1 MSTAFPAS
9 SSAASPGAQ
18 PASRSLSCAEEI
30 SPASSR
36 SAAISVTMN
45 MPHSPKPRVA
55 LIAGPTASGKSAL
68 AIALARRTG
77 GTVINADSAQVY
89 AELRVLSA
97 RPSAE
102 EEAQAP
108 HRLFGHVAGTE
119 AYSAAR
125 WAEEA
130 KTEIAAAH
138 ERGSLPVLA
147 GGTGMYIRTLL
158 DGIAPVPEINPAIRA
173 EVRAMPVAEAHVLLR
188 KTDPE
193 AADRL
198 KPADT
203 TRVAR
208 ALEVVRSTGR
218 TLTAWQAERVGGI
231 GDAIDLAPLIL
242 LPDRAW
248 LAERCDR
255 RLGAMFDEG
264 AIEEVHDLLQRSDIP
279 VNAPVRRAIG
289 VAEIAAFI
297 EGSFTRNEALERAQ
311 AATRQYAKRQYTW
324 LRHQPPADWARTDST
339 DISKQVDHF
348 ARFL

>member
-1 MSTAFPAS
+1 M
-9 SSAASPGAQ
+9 
-18 PASRSLSCAEEI
+18 
-30 SPASSR
+30 
-36 SAAISVTMN
+36 
-45 MPHSPKPRVA
+45 A

-97 RPSAE
+97 RPSVDE
-102 EEAQAP
+102 EMQAP

-119 AYSAAR
+119 DYSAAR

-130 KTEIAAAH
+130 KAEITTAH
-138 ERGSLPVLA
+138 ERGSLPILA
-147 GGTGMYIRTLL
+147 GGAGMYIRTLL
-158 DGIAPVPEINPAIRA
+158 DGIAPVPEIDPAIRA
-173 EVRAMPVAEAHVLLR
+173 EVRALPVTETYRQLEQA
-188 KTDPE
+188 DPE
-193 AADRL
+193 AAERL
-198 KPADT
+198 NAADT

-218 TLTAWQAERVGGI
+218 TLAAWQAERVGGI

-242 LPDRAW
+242 LPDRPW
-248 LAERCDR
+248 LAERCDH
-255 RLGAMFDEG
+255 RLDAMFDDG
-264 AIEEVHDLLQRSDIP
+264 AIEEVSALLQRSDIP

-289 VAEIAAFI
+289 VAEISAFI
-297 EGSFTRNEALERAQ
+297 RGSLSREEALERAQ

-324 LRHQPPADWARTDST
+324 LRHQPPADWPRTDST